1 MREYIL
7 AVGSINMDLVI
18 RTPHYPQPGETVLG
32 GNFQTFPG
40 GKGANQAVAAAR
52 LDAKVLLIGKVGQDS
67 FGDAMLQTIQ
77 NDRVDI
83 QCIQRDPKL
92 PTGVA
97 FIIVDETSGQNIIVL
112 AAGANSNVTPL
123 DVAAYTPF
131 FKQAKVLMMNLE
143 CPLPAIEKAVE
154 LAKQEQD
161 IIVVLNPAPYR
172 QLSPELLRRVDVLV
186 PNQIEISQL
195 LGISSTT
202 ADIQD
207 IIRLVGEKQSRGE
220 LNQVVITLGE
230 KGALV
235 IENGK
240 STVIPAHQVTP
251 VDTVAAGDA
260 FVGALSVALSEGKSL
275 LEAAHWGNAAGAL
288 AVTKQGAQ
296 PSLPT
301 RQALLDLLNSTKK

>member
-52 LDAKVLLIGKVGQDS
+52 LDANVLLIGKVGQDS

-207 IIRLVGEKQSRGE
+207 IIRLVGERQSRGE

-240 STVIPAHQVTP
+240 STAIPAHQVTP